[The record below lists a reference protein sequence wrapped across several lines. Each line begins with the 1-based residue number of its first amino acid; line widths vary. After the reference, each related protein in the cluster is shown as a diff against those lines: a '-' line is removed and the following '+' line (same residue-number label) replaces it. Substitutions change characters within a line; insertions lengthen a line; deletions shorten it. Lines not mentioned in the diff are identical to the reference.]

1 MALATSDLAVSTILS
16 TLGVSTPKDIFR
28 NTDGSLKTVNEIW
41 SIVNRWGLDSL
52 YLGGGGQSKIMQLL
66 TDRKLSYFKGYDDD
80 FRPFTANEF
89 FVRAE
94 WELFVYSKEISST
107 GEDVEI
113 AIICPDN
120 YVWSIQDIY
129 DGSIPIPIFNS
140 FTLPHTNDRIG
151 SEILIFESL
160 DNISE
165 EEKRAVINFLGL
177 PEKYGESDLGIE
189 VEILQPPQ

>member
-80 FRPFTANEF
+80 FRPFTANEL

-94 WELFVYSKEISST
+94 LELFVYSKEISST
-107 GEDVEI
+107 DVEI
-113 AIICPDN
+113 AIICPDD
-120 YVWSIQDIY
+120 YVWSFQDIY
-129 DGSIPIPIFNS
+129 DSSTPIFNS

-165 EEKRAVINFLGL
+165 EEKIAVINFLGL

-189 VEILQPPQ
+189 VEVSQPPQ